1 MTESASI
8 ILSNEKYFTFK
19 DKILNINKSQNLS
32 EMILQAYVHNT
43 RGYCRSVI
51 SGLNQFLLSK
61 NKKAFF

>member
-1 MTESASI
+1 MV
-8 ILSNEKYFTFK
+8 ILIVGRICEFNIL
-19 DKILNINKSQNLS
+19 ILNINKSQNLS